1 LVPAHC
7 IVVSPSFF
15 LPFFCC
21 SVSLTSFRLR
31 HGLGSVLNLVDQE
44 TATEAEQE
52 CYDWT
57 ICTHSRILGCKAP
70 QNSTLSEFRCL
81 NPDEADERYSS
92 ETGVYDAH
100 CGLENV
106 MLLWIGSEYMHGMLK
121 HNEVELPD
129 EAFAVLRLFALKDWH
144 TKQYHKIL
152 ANENDIDSLP
162 FVKDFN
168 DLRQDAR
175 KIMYASAELTDNECD
190 ALWNSY
196 YARIAKKYGADGALN
211 F

>member
-1 LVPAHC
+1 
-7 IVVSPSFF
+7 
-15 LPFFCC
+15 
-21 SVSLTSFRLR
+21 
-31 HGLGSVLNLVDQE
+31 
-44 TATEAEQE
+44 
-52 CYDWT
+52 
-57 ICTHSRILGCKAP
+57 
-70 QNSTLSEFRCL
+70 
-81 NPDEADERYSS
+81 
-92 ETGVYDAH
+92 
-100 CGLENV
+100 
-106 MLLWIGSEYMHGMLK
+106 MHGMLK

-144 TKQYHKIL
+144 TNQYHEIL
-152 ANENDIDSLP
+152 TNEDDIDSLP